1 MIKNIFLKHKGKPT
15 TASKE
20 HCTYLEASNIGI
32 LYNAIEFDRSI
43 IQNLEERLKG
53 DGKEVAKAGFTDK
66 PSEDQL
72 LFDKKDISG
81 TGTIKK
87 DRLSFFINQAY
98 DFLISLDTSENM
110 NFKYVLALSKANCK
124 IGFETEA
131 YYDLLQ
137 MSLKVD
143 NDKNQAVENLVRY
156 LKMI

>member
-20 HCTYLEASNIGI
+20 HCTYAEAKNIGI
-32 LYNAIEFDRSI
+32 LYNAIEFDPAI
-43 IQNLEERLKG
+43 IDNLEEQLKG
-53 DGKEVAKAGFTDK
+53 DFKEVAKAGFTDK

-87 DRLSFFINQAY
+87 DRLSFFINQSY
-98 DFLISLDTSENM
+98 DFLISLDTSENV
-110 NFKYVLALSKANCK
+110 NFKYILALSKANCK
-124 IGFETEA
+124 IGFETES

-137 MSLKVD
+137 MSLKIED
-143 NDKNQAVENLVRY
+143 DKNQSVENLIRY